1 MDVEAILKEI
11 RSRVV
16 SDVQANAASPETDWS
31 SNNSG
36 LSPNQSES
44 LARVSAHLA
53 VTGRAWDGLPPI
65 SSNRHGTLAQIELW
79 VKRKSKPLTRWF
91 TWEQLNFNRAV
102 NDALCDVVEILK
114 AEAHELSSM
123 RAQLIQEMRREFTTL
138 RTGAD
143 EQARL
148 LQDMQARAHQAD
160 AALARV
166 NQMVASLSDENRNRH
181 KKLGEENLRVQSDL
195 TSLQADLGT
204 LQGKHATMQ
213 AEHATL
219 QVQHARLQAEHLN
232 LEAEHSK
239 LANQVIELAGQLRE
253 EDREIKLQQDRE
265 INRRLTALAAE
276 LKEEQRVC
284 FRQVSLEAS
293 ESAVLEDR
301 ARRALLQRL
310 EKLEAALKAGGRG

>member
-44 LARVSAHLA
+44 LTRVSAHLA

-195 TSLQADLGT
+195 SSLQADLGT
-204 LQGKHATMQ
+204 LQ

-301 ARRALLQRL
+301 ARHALLQRL